1 MCLSCRFFRK
11 ILATIF
17 FFLPSFPPSPIRG
30 IYLGNLL
37 KRVAGAC
44 IMHEMQSLF
53 LHSTVCIQK
62 QDWNRVPARKMNISS
77 SKKKKGKK
85 MPIYLKEGGKKKH
98 SEQLNSKSSPIYT
111 LLNKPA
117 RRCCAQHD
125 AHSAGGEAKL
135 FTTQR
140 HQTATEL
147 AAPPRRR
154 HEPPVPLGICACINM

>member
-85 MPIYLKEGGKKKH
+85 MPIYLKEGGKKKTLRATKQQKQSH
-98 SEQLNSKSSPIYT
+98 LYSAEQTSSEVLCS
-111 LLNKPA
+111 A
-117 RRCCAQHD
+117 RR
-125 AHSAGGEAKL
+125 
-135 FTTQR
+135 TQR
-140 HQTATEL
+140 WWRGEVVHHTASPNSHGARSTS
-147 AAPPRRR
+147 
-154 HEPPVPLGICACINM
+154 